1 MGIGCASTLVKT
13 LAEVLNNHVPMEEA
27 LLPFTSN
34 VADLL
39 KLSQKGRLVQG
50 KDADMVV
57 LDQQH
62 HITDV
67 MARGR
72 WHKRSGEMQI
82 LGTYETP

>member
-1 MGIGCASTLVKT
+1 
-13 LAEVLNNHVPMEEA
+13 
-27 LLPFTSN
+27 

-62 HITDV
+62 NITDV